1 MFPFLSYWT
10 NFNCNWNI
18 FTTRFKQ
25 CKLFWSGVSLV
36 NWKILHFAVVNRWK
50 SLSTITLTVPAK
62 KNLPFQVHM
71 SCNREKT
78 MLLAHLS
85 NFYQHRRYVKSKD
98 DHQLLEALCPVSN
111 DCEPFAQ
118 YPDPNNTRTSI
129 TKQVV
134 LCGAIA
140 DSNIA
145 VI

>member
-1 MFPFLSYWT
+1 
-10 NFNCNWNI
+10 
-18 FTTRFKQ
+18 
-25 CKLFWSGVSLV
+25 
-36 NWKILHFAVVNRWK
+36 
-50 SLSTITLTVPAK
+50 
-62 KNLPFQVHM
+62 M

-78 MLLAHLS
+78 MLIAHLS
-85 NFYQHRRYVKSKD
+85 NIYQHRRYVKSKD

-140 DSNIA
+140 DKPKNWRKHIRDLDPSNPNNNGLQNEDFIGLKA
-145 VI
+145 NDAKSRFPKLYNRPNRTAEG